1 MIKLTRKKYEIEEP
15 IQVEDESGNLL
26 VDYTVKITPEEKL
39 QIRDIIFDE
48 QDVKDGRKLAKL
60 EKEGKTDEYELL
72 EKDVLERAK
81 ARQEKFEKI
90 VFKEERENIK
100 KKAGELIYLDLVDTM
115 FDFFVNAF
123 VDKRVS
129 QMNTLTTSLRKI
141 SNK

>member
-1 MIKLTRKKYEIEEP
+1 MIKLTRKQYEIEEP
-15 IQVEDESGNLL
+15 IQVEDENGNLL

-90 VFKEERENIK
+90 LFKEERENIK

>member
-1 MIKLTRKKYEIEEP
+1 MIKLTRKQYEIEEP

-26 VDYTVKITPEEKL
+26 VDYIVKITPEEKL

-60 EKEGKTDEYELL
+60 EKEGKTNEYELL
-72 EKDVLERAK
+72 ENNVLERAK
-81 ARQEKFEKI
+81 ARQEEFEKI

-100 KKAGELIYLDLVDTM
+100 QKAGESIYLDLVDTM

>member
-1 MIKLTRKKYEIEEP
+1 MIKLTRKQYEIEEP

-26 VDYTVKITPEEKL
+26 VDYTVRITPEEKL

-60 EKEGKTDEYELL
+60 EKEGKTNEYELL
-72 EKDVLERAK
+72 ENDVLERAK
-81 ARQEKFEKI
+81 ARQERFEKI

-100 KKAGELIYLDLVDTM
+100 QKAGESIYLDLVDTM

>member
-48 QDVKDGRKLAKL
+48 QDIKDGRKLAKL
-60 EKEGKTDEYELL
+60 EKEGKTDEYESL
-72 EKDVLERAK
+72 ESDVLERAK

-100 KKAGELIYLDLVDTM
+100 QKTGELIYLDLVDAM

>member
-1 MIKLTRKKYEIEEP
+1 MIKLTRKQYEIEEP

-26 VDYTVKITPEEKL
+26 VDYIVKITPEEKL

-60 EKEGKTDEYELL
+60 EKEGKTDEYEELESKVL
-72 EKDVLERAK
+72 EKAK
-81 ARQEKFEKI
+81 ARQEEFEKI
-90 VFKEERENIK
+90 VFKEERERIK
-100 KKAGELIYLDLVDTM
+100 QQAGESIYLDLVDKM

>member
-1 MIKLTRKKYEIEEP
+1 MIKLTRKQYEIEEP

-26 VDYTVKITPEEKL
+26 VDYIVKITPEEKL

-60 EKEGKTDEYELL
+60 EKEGKTNEYELL
-72 EKDVLERAK
+72 ENDVLERAK
-81 ARQEKFEKI
+81 ARQERFEKI

-100 KKAGELIYLDLVDTM
+100 QKAGESIYLDLVDTM

>member
-1 MIKLTRKKYEIEEP
+1 MIKLTRKQYEIEEP
-15 IQVEDESGNLL
+15 IQVEDENGNLL

-60 EKEGKTDEYELL
+60 EKEGKTNEYELL
-72 EKDVLERAK
+72 ENNVLERAK
-81 ARQEKFEKI
+81 ARQEEFEKI

-100 KKAGELIYLDLVDTM
+100 QKAGESIYLDLVDTM

>member
-1 MIKLTRKKYEIEEP
+1 MIKLTRKQYEIEEP

-26 VDYTVKITPEEKL
+26 VDYIVKITPEEKL

-72 EKDVLERAK
+72 ENDVLERAK

-90 VFKEERENIK
+90 VFKEERKNIK
-100 KKAGELIYLDLVDTM
+100 QKAGESIYLDLVDTM

>member
-1 MIKLTRKKYEIEEP
+1 MIKLTRKQYEIEEP
-15 IQVEDESGNLL
+15 IQVEDENGNLL
-26 VDYTVKITPEEKL
+26 VDYTVRITPEEKL

-72 EKDVLERAK
+72 ENDVLERAK

-100 KKAGELIYLDLVDTM
+100 KKAGESIYLDLVDTM

-129 QMNTLTTSLRKI
+129 QMNTLTTNLRKI

>member
-1 MIKLTRKKYEIEEP
+1 MIKLTRKQYEIEEP
-15 IQVEDESGNLL
+15 IQVTDENGSLL
-26 VDYTVKITPEEKL
+26 VDYTVRITPEEKI

-60 EKEGKTDEYELL
+60 EKEGKSDEYESL
-72 EKDVLERAK
+72 ENSILERAK

-100 KKAGELIYLDLVDTM
+100 QKAGESIYLDLVDMM
-115 FDFFVNAF
+115 FNFFVKAF

-129 QMNTLTTSLRKI
+129 QMNTLTTDLRKI

>member
-1 MIKLTRKKYEIEEP
+1 MIKLTRKQYEIEEP
-15 IQVEDESGNLL
+15 IQVEDENGNLL
-26 VDYTVKITPEEKL
+26 VDYTVRITPEEKL

-72 EKDVLERAK
+72 ENDVLERAK
-81 ARQEKFEKI
+81 ARQERFEKI

-100 KKAGELIYLDLVDTM
+100 QKAGELIYLDLVDTM

>member
-1 MIKLTRKKYEIEEP
+1 MIKLTRKQYEIEEP
-15 IQVEDESGNLL
+15 IQVEDENGNLL

-60 EKEGKTDEYELL
+60 EKEGKTNEYELL
-72 EKDVLERAK
+72 ENNVLERAK

-100 KKAGELIYLDLVDTM
+100 QKAGESIYLDLVDTM
-115 FDFFVNAF
+115 FDFFANAF
-123 VDKRVS
+123 VEKRIS
-129 QMNTLTTSLRKI
+129 QMNTLTTNLRKI
-141 SNK
+141 INK

>member
-1 MIKLTRKKYEIEEP
+1 MIKLTRKQYEIEEP

-26 VDYTVKITPEEKL
+26 VDYIVKITPEEKL

-100 KKAGELIYLDLVDTM
+100 QKAGESIYLDLVDTM

>member
-1 MIKLTRKKYEIEEP
+1 MIKLTRKQYEIEEP
-15 IQVEDESGNLL
+15 IQVEDENGNLL
-26 VDYTVKITPEEKL
+26 VDYTVRITPEEKL

-72 EKDVLERAK
+72 ENDVLERAK

-90 VFKEERENIK
+90 LFKEERENIK

>member
-1 MIKLTRKKYEIEEP
+1 MIKLTRKQYEIEEP
-15 IQVEDESGNLL
+15 IQVEDENGNLL

-100 KKAGELIYLDLVDTM
+100 KKAGELIYLDLVDVM
-115 FDFFVNAF
+115 FDFFVKAF

>member
-1 MIKLTRKKYEIEEP
+1 MIKLTRKQYEIEEP
-15 IQVEDESGNLL
+15 IQVTDENGNLL

-39 QIRDIIFDE
+39 KIRDVIFDE
-48 QDVKDGRKLAKL
+48 QDVKDGRLLSKL
-60 EKEGKTDEYELL
+60 EKEGKTDEYEELESKVL
-72 EKDVLERAK
+72 EKAK
-81 ARQEKFEKI
+81 ARQEEFEKI

-100 KKAGELIYLDLVDTM
+100 QKAGESIYLDLVDTM

>member
-1 MIKLTRKKYEIEEP
+1 MIKLTRKQYEIEEP

-26 VDYTVKITPEEKL
+26 VDYTVRITPEEKL

-72 EKDVLERAK
+72 ENDVLERAK

-100 KKAGELIYLDLVDTM
+100 QKAGESIYLDLVDTM

>member
-26 VDYTVKITPEEKL
+26 VDYTVRITPEEKL

-48 QDVKDGRKLAKL
+48 RDVKDGRKLAKL

-72 EKDVLERAK
+72 ENDVLERAK
-81 ARQEKFEKI
+81 ARQERFEKI

-100 KKAGELIYLDLVDTM
+100 QKAGELIYLDLVDTM

>member
-1 MIKLTRKKYEIEEP
+1 MIKLTRKQYEIEEP

-26 VDYTVKITPEEKL
+26 VDYIVRITPEEKL

-72 EKDVLERAK
+72 ENDVLERAK
-81 ARQEKFEKI
+81 ARQERFEKI

-100 KKAGELIYLDLVDTM
+100 QKAGESIYLDLVDTM

>member
-1 MIKLTRKKYEIEEP
+1 MIKLTRKQYEIEEP
-15 IQVEDESGNLL
+15 IQVTDENGSLL
-26 VDYTVKITPEEKL
+26 VDYTVKITPEEKI
-39 QIRDIIFDE
+39 QIRNIIFDE
-48 QDVKDGRKLAKL
+48 QDVKDSRLLSKL
-60 EKEGKTDEYELL
+60 EKEGKTDEYEELESKVL
-72 EKDVLERAK
+72 EKAK
-81 ARQEKFEKI
+81 ARQEEFEKI

-100 KKAGELIYLDLVDTM
+100 QKAGESIYLDLVDTM

>member
-1 MIKLTRKKYEIEEP
+1 MIKLTRKQYEIEEP

-26 VDYTVKITPEEKL
+26 VDYIVKITPEEKL

-60 EKEGKTDEYELL
+60 EKEGKTNEYELL
-72 EKDVLERAK
+72 ENNVLERAK

-100 KKAGELIYLDLVDTM
+100 QKAGESIYLDLVDTM

-141 SNK
+141 TNK

>member
-1 MIKLTRKKYEIEEP
+1 MIKLTRKQYEIEEP
-15 IQVEDESGNLL
+15 IQVTDENGNLL
-26 VDYTVKITPEEKL
+26 VEYTVRITPEEKI

-48 QDVKDGRKLAKL
+48 HDVKDGRKLAKL
-60 EKEGKTDEYELL
+60 EKEGKADEYETL
-72 EKDVLERAK
+72 ESNILERAK

-100 KKAGELIYLDLVDTM
+100 QKAGESIYFDLVDMM
-115 FDFFVNAF
+115 FNFFVNAF
-123 VDKRVS
+123 VDKRMS

>member
-1 MIKLTRKKYEIEEP
+1 MIKLTRKQYEIEEP

-100 KKAGELIYLDLVDTM
+100 QKAGESIYLDLVDTM

-123 VDKRVS
+123 VEKRVS

>member
-1 MIKLTRKKYEIEEP
+1 MIKLTRKQYEIEEP

-26 VDYTVKITPEEKL
+26 VDYIVKITPEEKL

-60 EKEGKTDEYELL
+60 EKEGKTNEYELL
-72 EKDVLERAK
+72 ENNVLERAK
-81 ARQEKFEKI
+81 ARQEEFEKI
-90 VFKEERENIK
+90 VFKEERESIK
-100 KKAGELIYLDLVDTM
+100 QKAGESIYLDLVDTM

>member
-1 MIKLTRKKYEIEEP
+1 MIKLTRKQYEIEEP
-15 IQVEDESGNLL
+15 IQVEDENGNLL
-26 VDYTVKITPEEKL
+26 VDYTVRITPEEKL

-60 EKEGKTDEYELL
+60 EKEGKNDEYESL
-72 EKDVLERAK
+72 ENDVLERAK
-81 ARQEKFEKI
+81 ARQEEFEKI

-100 KKAGELIYLDLVDTM
+100 QKAGESIYLDLVDTM